1 MTLSSAFRTGL
12 RRSLLAV
19 AVGTVVS
26 GMTFSSAA
34 VAQERELLNSS
45 YDIARELFAAINPEF
60 QAWWEEEHGSRMN
73 RVHV

>member
-1 MTLSSAFRTGL
+1 MTLPSSFRTGL

-45 YDIARELFAAINPEF
+45 YDIATVAPLPRRAPLCRAYV
-60 QAWWEEEHGSRMN
+60 RT
-73 RVHV
+73 

>member
-1 MTLSSAFRTGL
+1 MTSSTAFRTTL

-19 AVGTVVS
+19 ALGTAVS

-60 QAWWEEEHGSRMN
+60 QAWWEEAHDEEVAISQ
-73 RVHV
+73 